1 MSQYQNHADF
11 IQTLEHDDY
20 SSPETKRVS
29 VYGWDS
35 ENLQKTRLALNP
47 DGTMAEPV
55 PTTGNNPIIKLYTN
69 ASGELVKVEKIIGST
84 TYTKTSDVT
93 DQTITSTVTYSAWT

>member
-1 MSQYQNHADF
+1 MTPQSGYTPVKQQSQDIDNLGLDRDF
-11 IQTLEHDDY
+11 NVPFRENF
-20 SSPETKRVS
+20 
-29 VYGWDS
+29 VY
-35 ENLQKTRLALNP
+35 NP
-47 DGTMAEPV
+47 ATDQLDRMVQPGNEI
-55 PTTGNNPIIKLYTN
+55 PTAGNNPIIKLYTN